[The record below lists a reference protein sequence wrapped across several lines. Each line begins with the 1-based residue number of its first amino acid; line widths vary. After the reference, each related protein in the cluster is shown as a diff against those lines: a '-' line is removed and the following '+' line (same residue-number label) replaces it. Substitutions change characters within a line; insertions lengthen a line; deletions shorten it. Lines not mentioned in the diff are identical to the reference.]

1 MFGQKMKK
9 NMLEGER
16 MQINVVKELL
26 INRYIETETEN
37 YFLSYDT

>member
-26 INRYIETETEN
+26 NNRYIERETEN